1 MKGADVISSFLCLPQ
16 GEWTEDAMGTVAEYV
31 EFEDIQLEVRD

>member
-1 MKGADVISSFLCLPQ
+1 MKCADVVSSFLCLPQ
-16 GEWTEDAMGTVAEYV
+16 GKWTEDAMGTVAEYV